1 MKLQLYKGIVCLIID
16 SNRRERERERERD
29 GMEEM
34 LFGCDPCTIRF
45 SLNHFLS
52 SLSMA

>member
-16 SNRRERERERERD
+16 SNRRERERERD